1 LIRFIN
7 PNYHV
12 ILIHFPLALLGLGLL
27 IELLSPLWRDSS
39 IRTAAAWMV
48 LLGAL
53 AAAPAATS
61 GIFAKYDALQQRAG
75 PDASSWS
82 DVKQASAL
90 TDLQWKL
97 LNRHVL
103 YASIGAAIAV
113 LTAAAWLAT
122 SPQWPTTLPPSL
134 FVLFLAAML
143 LQTVGAYSV
152 GEAVYTT
159 QFGTMSQ
166 PASDALKAD
175 WQKETAVAPRAE
187 KITRRIDYYID
198 PTQAHLIAAGALA
211 SFAAA
216 AAGLSLRKPP
226 RSLPRPQAEEPADPP
241 PAPLRATKFWAF
253 TALLGL
259 ITLSV
264 GWYIFA
270 RDLSSPL
277 WHVKDIFK
285 SEIWQPYQKDHAN
298 NARLLA
304 HLILGSGVVV
314 VALLLIPAA
323 NWGTGRLLAGTLSLL
338 ILLILAAQIG
348 VGILMLYDGDS
359 GPLMHFTPP
368 AAASPPATVAQG

>member
-12 ILIHFPLALLGLGLL
+12 ILIHFPLALLGVGLL
-27 IELLSPLWRDSS
+27 IEILSPLWRDGS
-39 IRTAAAWMV
+39 IRTAACWMV

-61 GIFAKYDALQQRAG
+61 GIFAKYDALSQRAG

-82 DVKQASAL
+82 DVKQAAAL

-103 YASIGAAIAV
+103 YASIGAALAV
-113 LTAAAWLAT
+113 LAAAAWLAV
-122 SPQWPTTLPPSL
+122 SPEWPTALPSSL
-134 FVLFLAAML
+134 LVVFVASML

-152 GEAVYTT
+152 GEAIYTT
-159 QFGTMSQ
+159 QFGTMGQ

-175 WQKETAVAPRAE
+175 WQKQTAAAPKAD
-187 KITRRIDYYID
+187 KLTRRIDYYID
-198 PTQAHLIAAGALA
+198 PTQAHLIGAGFLA
-211 SFAAA
+211 SLAAA
-216 AAGLSLRKPP
+216 ACGLSLRRPP
-226 RSLPRPQAEEPADPP
+226 HVLPRPEGQAPEEPAPP
-241 PAPLRATKFWAF
+241 PVRATKAWALA
-253 TALLGL
+253 ALIGL
-259 ITLSV
+259 LTLAV

-270 RDLSSPL
+270 RDLSSPI
-277 WHVKDIFK
+277 WAVRAIFR

-298 NARLLA
+298 SARLLA
-304 HLILGSGVVV
+304 HLLLGVGIVVL
-314 VALLLIPAA
+314 ALLLIPTAH
-323 NWGTGRLLAGTLSLL
+323 WGVSRLLPALLSLL
-338 ILLILAAQIG
+338 ILVIIAAQIG

-368 AAASPPATVAQG
+368 SATSPPATVAQG